1 VKNEAGG
8 AECLFCFRR
17 IHQFTLLCD
26 RWPWSTSP
34 IVFAQ
39 SYEYGQ
45 LCEIKPKLERWYGEE
60 QGLRKCAIADNL
72 GFLSV

>member
-1 VKNEAGG
+1 VPSV
-8 AECLFCFRR
+8 CFASAV
-17 IHQFTLLCD
+17 FVNLLSSATVGL
-26 RWPWSTSP
+26 WSTSP